1 MIWWLLPKGTTRS
14 HSELGRETFARQWY
28 FSLSCGRV
36 GHCQIFYILFITV
49 LFLYLFIFPPI
60 VAREIG
66 RFFLSLNRGS
76 EGVCEGQRT
85 FLEMGKWICLWGMF
99 LRMLGSLLPVIPASV
114 GMTRRG
120 RAHGDGCF
128 IFPLDKLKKIC
139 DKGKEVIKKG
149 L

>member
-49 LFLYLFIFPPI
+49 LFFIFVYIPSYSRPRNRAI
-60 VAREIG
+60 
-66 RFFLSLNRGS
+66 FLSLNKGS

-85 FLEMGKWICLWGMF
+85 FLEMGKVICL
-99 LRMLGSLLPVIPASV
+99 
-114 GMTRRG
+114 
-120 RAHGDGCF
+120 
-128 IFPLDKLKKIC
+128 
-139 DKGKEVIKKG
+139 
-149 L
+149 